1 VDCIFYLS
9 KLFLNLFDLQITPI
23 VGIINDSVKLRSGEP
38 FYGFY
43 CAGILKNCWINGGE
57 KLVLN
62 NTHKERLAP
71 FVVDLGTKYLPSCA
85 YFLIL
90 LLLS

>member
-1 VDCIFYLS
+1 MAYFHVRDLVLIFDCQVMPL
-9 KLFLNLFDLQITPI
+9 
-23 VGIINDSVKLRSGEP
+23 VGIVNDSVKLRSGEP

-62 NTHKERLAP
+62 NMHKERLAP
-71 FVVDLGTKYLPSCA
+71 FVVDLGIQFSKFVQAFSN
-85 YFLIL
+85 
-90 LLLS
+90 

>member
-1 VDCIFYLS
+1 VRELI
-9 KLFLNLFDLQITPI
+9 LNPFDRQITPI
-23 VGIINDSVKLRSGEP
+23 VGIINDSVKLRSGNP

-62 NTHKERLAP
+62 NMHKERLAP
-71 FVVDLGTKYLPSCA
+71 FVVDLGKN
-85 YFLIL
+85 YFPACEL
-90 LLLS
+90 LLFNCSLL

>member
-1 VDCIFYLS
+1 VRELI
-9 KLFLNLFDLQITPI
+9 LNPPNRQITPI

-62 NTHKERLAP
+62 NMHKERLAP
-71 FVVDLGTKYLPSCA
+71 FVVDLGNQNIPNA
-85 YFLIL
+85 H
-90 LLLS
+90 

>member
-1 VDCIFYLS
+1 VRELI
-9 KLFLNLFDLQITPI
+9 LNPFNRQITPI
-23 VGIINDSVKLRSGEP
+23 VGIINDSVKLRSGKP

-62 NTHKERLAP
+62 NMHKERLAP
-71 FVVDLGTKYLPSCA
+71 FVVDLGNQE
-85 YFLIL
+85 I
-90 LLLS
+90 